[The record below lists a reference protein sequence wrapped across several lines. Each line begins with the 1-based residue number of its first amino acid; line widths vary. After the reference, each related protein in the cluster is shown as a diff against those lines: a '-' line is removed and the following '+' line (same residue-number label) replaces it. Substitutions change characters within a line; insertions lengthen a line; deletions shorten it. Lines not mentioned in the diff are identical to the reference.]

1 MGKKVNLAYHLYH
14 FEESLEVAK
23 WYQIHPTS
31 LFTVVYQTRQKANI
45 IRNRFVASSY
55 DGYNWWRETIWK
67 CQNIIEDIFG
77 EISEVL
83 SRKNK
88 AVEQK

>member
-1 MGKKVNLAYHLYH
+1 MNLAYHLYH
-14 FEESLEVAK
+14 FEESLEVAEQ
-23 WYQIHPTS
+23 YQIHPTS
-31 LFTVVYQTRQKANI
+31 LFTVVYQRRQKANV

-55 DGYNWWRETIWK
+55 HGCNRRRETIRK